1 MAFVYGE
8 NNRQYVLSEVRDG
21 VAVPIRAPQDQLGL
35 AIQLDTG
42 SLVKHGDP
50 ETVAAWATKERTK
63 LRAAGLNEWADALVV
78 VSGRF
83 PLEEVNKCLS
93 NTTYAGDFYRR
104 LAAGEIAEYPLFP
117 ETAGEAD
124 RPRVS
129 G

>member
-8 NNRQYVLSEVRDG
+8 SCRQYVLSEVRDG
-21 VAVPIRAPQDQLGL
+21 VAVPIRAPQDEIGL
-35 AIQLDTG
+35 AIQLDAGT
-42 SLVKHGDP
+42 LVKHGDP
-50 ETVAAWATKERTK
+50 ETVAAWATKERST
-63 LRAAGLNEWADALVV
+63 LRAAGLNEWADELVV

-93 NTTYAGDFYRR
+93 NTTYPGVFFRR
-104 LAAGEIAEYPLFP
+104 LAAGEIPEYPLFP
-117 ETAGEAD
+117 ESAAEGE